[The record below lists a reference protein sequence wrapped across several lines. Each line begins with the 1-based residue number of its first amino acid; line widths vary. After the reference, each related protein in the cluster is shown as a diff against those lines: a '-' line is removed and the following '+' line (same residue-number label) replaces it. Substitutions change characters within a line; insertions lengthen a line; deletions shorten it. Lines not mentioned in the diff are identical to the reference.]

1 MGGILFGVSFSLF
14 LILQIIFMGINL
26 KIIHLL
32 VFPLM
37 MLAVEALFL
46 FLISAT
52 CEKDLLIY
60 FNHNISSILPTY
72 KLELIEKIIAS
83 SIRVWHYYNLTRFFL
98 KTLIQ
103 RMGVIEY
110 IWIYSVVYAGIS
122 AIRTLYISI
131 GKYRNYNKLMARYD
145 RLFRN
150 SGPAPDQNCTI
161 CLTELLNCR

>member
-1 MGGILFGVSFSLF
+1 
-14 LILQIIFMGINL
+14 
-26 KIIHLL
+26 
-32 VFPLM
+32 
-37 MLAVEALFL
+37 
-46 FLISAT
+46 
-52 CEKDLLIY
+52 
-60 FNHNISSILPTY
+60 
-72 KLELIEKIIAS
+72 
-83 SIRVWHYYNLTRFFL
+83 
-98 KTLIQ
+98 
-103 RMGVIEY
+103 MGVIEY